1 MKMIRVIKAEKF
13 ENSTDNDIYNFLIN
27 YKHEDA
33 DVAEGIV
40 QYGDYT
46 LVDAHDEKELAYNF
60 IHNVLGS
67 FDEVAKKDQ
76 EKYFDFAKYAQL
88 FIDSGE
94 FTLND
99 NNEYV
104 DSEGINSGTSDK
116 EELGKFIFENFFDS
130 NFENINKEDLE
141 KCFNYEKFGKMLL
154 QEADFY
160 KLNDEYYIQC

>member
-13 ENSTDNDIYNFLIN
+13 ENSIDNDIYNFLIN
-27 YKHEDA
+27 YKYEDA

-40 QYGDYT
+40 QHGDYT
-46 LVDAHDEKELAYNF
+46 LIDAHDEKELAYNF

-67 FDEVAKKDQ
+67 FNEVAKKDQ

-88 FIDSGE
+88 FIDSDE

-104 DSEGINSGTSDK
+104 DSAGINSGTSDK
-116 EELGKFIFENFFDS
+116 EKLGKFIFENFSDS

-154 QEADFY
+154 EEADFY

>member
-1 MKMIRVIKAEKF
+1 MKFIKVLKAAKY
-13 ENSTDNDIYNFLIN
+13 ENETDNKIYNFLID

-33 DVAEGIV
+33 DIAEGIV
-40 QYGDYT
+40 RYGDYV
-46 LVDAHDEKELAYNF
+46 LVDAKDEKELAYNF
-60 IHNVLGS
+60 IHDILGD
-67 FDEVAKKDQ
+67 FNEVAEKDKQ
-76 EKYFDFAKYAQL
+76 KYFDFAKYAQL

-99 NNEYV
+99 NNEYE
-104 DSEGINSGTSDK
+104 DSEGINSGTSNK

-141 KCFNYEKFGKMLL
+141 KCFDYEKFGKMLL

-160 KLNDEYYIQC
+160 KLDDKHYIQC